1 MAKTQALPRPE
12 NNADKAKGDGATES
26 TRKKVDWDAVERD
39 YRTGKF
45 TLRELE
51 AKHGVDNAQIARR
64 KKKDGWNQ
72 DLSVAVRQATNAM
85 LMTEIVSKEVSDAQQ
100 SISKTVIAAAEVNKQ
115 VVLGHRTNLKRIT
128 AVAGTLMAQIEQAA
142 LQMPELS
149 EVIEMVRNPDEN
161 GMDRANDALRKAM
174 ARPALVDDLKKL
186 AEINERVIKGERQ
199 AFGLDDA
206 QGDSDEQSA
215 QSKTLTDAER
225 AVRLFGLLT
234 KAAK

>member
-1 MAKTQALPRPE
+1 MAQTKAQPRPK
-12 NNADKAKGDGATES
+12 NTADKAKGESTTEG

-64 KKKDGWNQ
+64 KKKDGWTQ
-72 DLSVAVRQATNAM
+72 DLSSAVRQATNAM

-128 AVAGTLMAQIEQAA
+128 AVAGALMAQIEQAA
-142 LQMPELS
+142 LQMPDLAEA
-149 EVIEMVRNPDEN
+149 IEIVRNPDEN

-199 AFGLDDA
+199 AFGLDEG
-206 QGDSDEQSA
+206 QGDQDDQA
-215 QSKTLTDAER
+215 APSKSLTDAER

-234 KAAK
+234 KGAK